1 MARRHVELCRRLS
14 REGVVVST
22 VGSPAASSFDAGEPY
37 PIHRQVFEFPDAK
50 VLLNQMRWARSL
62 VRDCRRGV
70 HVVHCANIRPCGYS
84 VRWAQRLTRL
94 PYLLYVN
101 GGDLLRELRKIKQS
115 ALKRRTARSILCH
128 SSGIVANSIWTG
140 SVAGALASELGVRP
154 PPICTIDLGTDP
166 AQFNPSRDRGV
177 IRERFGIGRAP
188 LLVTVARLV
197 PHKGQDVAIAALALL
212 SPEFPELRYLVIGD
226 GIDAPRLRELADS
239 SGVGSRVILA
249 GSLPDDEVADAYAT
263 ATIYVGLSR
272 VDDGVNVE
280 GFGISFVEAAASGV
294 PSVAGDSGGV
304 RSAVRDDDTGFVV
317 PPTDAAAAA
326 RAIGR
331 LLRDEVL
338 RAHMGAAARFAVET
352 HYNWD
357 RVARET
363 LAFTREVV
371 ARRHGR

>member
-1 MARRHVELCRRLS
+1 MARRHVELCRRMT
-14 REGVVVST
+14 REGVIVST
-22 VGSPAASSFDAGEPY
+22 VGSPSAAVFDGSEPY
-37 PIHRQVFEFPDAK
+37 AIHRQTFEFAGAK
-50 VLLNQMRWARSL
+50 VLTNQLRWARSL
-62 VRDCRRGV
+62 TRDARAGV

-115 ALKRRTARSILCH
+115 ALKRRYARSILCH

-154 PPICTIDLGTDP
+154 PPICAIDLGTDP
-166 AQFNPSRDRGV
+166 AQFHPSRDRGT
-177 IRERFGIGRAP
+177 IRARYGFGRAP
-188 LLVTVARLV
+188 LLLTVARLV
-197 PHKGQDVAIAALALL
+197 PHKGQDVAIAAMAQLG
-212 SPEFPELRYLVIGD
+212 SDFPELRYLIVGE
-226 GIDAPRLRELADS
+226 GVDATRLRELAES
-239 SGVGSRVILA
+239 SGVGDRVVLA
-249 GSLPDDEVADAYAT
+249 GSLSDEDIADAYAT

-317 PPTDAAAAA
+317 PPADAAAAA
-326 RAIGR
+326 HAIAR
-331 LLRDEVL
+331 LLRDATL
-338 RAHMGAAARFAVET
+338 RAYMGAAARRAVET

-371 ARRHGR
+371 APHRKR